1 MVIIVEKINFL
12 IKDVHD
18 YALFMSL
25 LGSFFVNTNSYSK
38 SLLLKFSKAREKYL
52 LHFTFWFS
60 KLFFHLP
67 CRCFLKFK
75 NIQKT
80 KHNIF
85 HSLKGFLLPKK
96 PSCHLAKKTSVMS
109 GMGMIHCHSFWNKT
123 LLVLFESFIFYEIH
137 TELNDKF

>member
-1 MVIIVEKINFL
+1 MKDNLTINYTYLVIDRLVGYCSEQINFL

-67 CRCFLKFK
+67 CKCFLKFK

-85 HSLKGFLLPKK
+85 HSLKGFLLPTKTFL
-96 PSCHLAKKTSVMS
+96 PSCKKDISHVRN
-109 GMGMIHCHSFWNKT
+109 GHDT
-123 LLVLFESFIFYEIH
+123 LS
-137 TELNDKF
+137 